1 MTIALR
7 ATDPATG
14 ERPVPEAGGA
24 VCTQLLE
31 VVPVALLWIDRHGTV
46 RQRNGRAQ
54 TLLQTPSLGVQWRDL
69 VAQRFKTGATDAA
82 LMLTD
87 GTPVTV
93 TISPYAGGQLVA
105 LAVHGVTRAETE
117 RNERHARL
125 AEIGKLAAGLAHQ
138 LRTPIAAAQVYL
150 DLARETGNAAYLE
163 ETQIALD
170 SLTRHTEGLLT
181 LARGEMQ
188 RDACISSAELMEFTT
203 RQARPLLRGCRL
215 EVVNTWSQ
223 ARLRCNQHL
232 LAGVLLNLIDNAA
245 RASAPGGRIDMHCR
259 RGSPAQGRPVIE
271 IAVVDSGCGIAH
283 EMCARLGEPLLTSRA
298 QGTGLGLTMARLIAE
313 RHGGA
318 LRIESTP
325 GAGTVVTI
333 HLAAAD

>member
-1 MTIALR
+1 MTSSKFQILVPIDFSEQSVFAFNQSCRIALLYD
-7 ATDPATG
+7 AD
-14 ERPVPEAGGA
+14 
-24 VCTQLLE
+24 
-31 VVPVALLWIDRHGTV
+31 I
-46 RQRNGRAQ
+46 
-54 TLLQTPSLGVQWRDL
+54 TLLHVIENESACFIEHKVDTQ
-69 VAQRFKTGATDAA
+69 KA
-82 LMLTD
+82 LFD
-87 GTPVTV
+87 K
-93 TISPYAGGQLVA
+93 ID
-105 LAVHGVTRAETE
+105 
-117 RNERHARL
+117 
-125 AEIGKLAAGLAHQ
+125 KK
-138 LRTPIAAAQVYL
+138 
-150 DLARETGNAAYLE
+150 
-163 ETQIALD
+163 
-170 SLTRHTEGLLT
+170 TRHTEGLLT

-188 RDACISSAELMEFTT
+188 RDAYISSAELMEFTT

-333 HLAAAD
+333 HLAATD